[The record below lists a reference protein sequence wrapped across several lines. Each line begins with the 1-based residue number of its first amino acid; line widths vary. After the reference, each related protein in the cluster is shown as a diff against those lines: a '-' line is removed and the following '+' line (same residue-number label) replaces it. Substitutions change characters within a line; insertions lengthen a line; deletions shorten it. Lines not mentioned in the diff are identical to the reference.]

1 MKRLRPVL
9 IGTLLLQMP
18 AALANPADP
27 QSFNLQ
33 SSESLQCRPVR
44 ITSLVSSELP
54 PFEFCTPISEETRT
68 SAPVPSP
75 APAQAAAP
83 IPASAQIPSFTF
95 ESIEKLIQL
104 AISKDHQV
112 ISQQQLIDSAAYA
125 LRSAKGNWWPTVSM
139 SNSSLLFTN
148 INASQNY
155 SGSPVT
161 SSSPATA
168 GKAFNP
174 FNGSSVRD
182 PFRRSGSALTPTQ
195 DSNASY
201 TQAYPVITLQW
212 NFIDPGRYPQI
223 AAARKQLELA
233 RSQAAQTLLN
243 RKDALAQNIAL
254 YLLAGIKLGE
264 LNQLLSLQNQL
275 FNDSSRRVSV
285 GLDPRLTRAQQF
297 RTLLSVQ
304 SQIVEVKTSQSNASI
319 QLQQALSNALPEPA
333 DAHAAER
340 FDISA
345 LIAALPLDQFPVQD
359 WPYSL
364 DDTISR
370 SLAASPNLQQLQLQ
384 AGIAVDNANLQKAAD
399 LPTIGLLGYSTYQY
413 TWGSQNYEPP
423 TQPSGAFSAS
433 LANYFGLSISW
444 NIFNGYIYRNQAISY
459 RRQADSLRSQVA
471 DARNQVSINVR
482 SLYRQLALLK
492 QQIALGLADYRAAES
507 IASDM
512 QLRAR
517 YKLNTSADQLQAR
530 ADVHQSRLQLI
541 SSIAQYLDVYAKLS
555 VAIGV
560 PALAAR

>member
-1 MKRLRPVL
+1 
-9 IGTLLLQMP
+9 
-18 AALANPADP
+18 
-27 QSFNLQ
+27 
-33 SSESLQCRPVR
+33 
-44 ITSLVSSELP
+44 VSSELP
-54 PFEFCTPISEETRT
+54 PFQFCTPITEADSSPTPAPSPDAAQASASGSASG
-68 SAPVPSP
+68 SAPVP
-75 APAQAAAP
+75 QA
-83 IPASAQIPSFTF
+83 IPSFSF
-95 ESIEKLIQL
+95 DSLENLVRV
-104 AISKDHQV
+104 AISKDNQV

-148 INASQNY
+148 INAAQNY

-168 GKAFNP
+168 GKSFNP
-174 FNGSSVRD
+174 FNGSGSNGDR
-182 PFRRSGSALTPTQ
+182 FRRSKSAITPVQ
-195 DSNASY
+195 QSSAAY

-223 AAARKQLELA
+223 AAARKQVELA

-243 RKDALAQNIAL
+243 RKDAMAQNIAM

-264 LNQLLSLQNQL
+264 LNELLSLQNQL
-275 FNDSSRRVSV
+275 FNDSSRRVSI
-285 GLDPRLTRAQQF
+285 GLDPRLTRAQQY
-297 RTLLSVQ
+297 RNLLNVQ
-304 SQIVEVKTSQSNASI
+304 SQIVQVKTSQSDAGI
-319 QLQQALSNALPEPA
+319 QLQQALINALPEPV
-333 DAHAAER
+333 DSPPGER
-340 FDISA
+340 FDINA

-364 DDTISR
+364 NETISR

-384 AGIAVDNANLQKAAD
+384 AGIAIDNANLQKAAD

-413 TWGSQNYEPP
+413 TWGSQNYQPP
-423 TQPSGAFSAS
+423 TQPSGAYSAS
-433 LANYFGLSISW
+433 LANYFGLSVSW
-444 NIFNGYIYRNQAISY
+444 NIFNGHIYRNQAISY
-459 RRQADSLRSQVA
+459 RRQADSFRSQVA
-471 DARNQVSINVR
+471 DTRNQVIINVR
-482 SLYRQLALLK
+482 ALHRQLSLLK
-492 QQIALGLADYRAAES
+492 QQINLGLADYKAATA

-512 QLRAR
+512 QLRAQ

-555 VAIGV
+555 VATGV